1 MSRIKKNITNGSNN
15 LRSSKTLYRERLN
28 LRTISSF
35 ANIHNDR
42 PRHEI
47 ITQIRGLFLAEYTI
61 VFVSGRPDTYKKE
74 TIEWLENNIGLAEYY
89 LLMRQ
94 GHDSRDDTDVKR
106 DIYKNYLIG
115 KKIIKV
121 FDDRPRVIRMWR
133 EEGLEVVDVGSGIE
147 F

>member
-1 MSRIKKNITNGSNN
+1 M
-15 LRSSKTLYRERLN
+15 
-28 LRTISSF
+28 
-35 ANIHNDR
+35 
-42 PRHEI
+42 
-47 ITQIRGLFLAEYTI
+47 AEYTI